1 MDTSTWINFLILLAT
16 VLAAAIAWRAT
27 FAARDAARESNDIQK
42 RLLIIEEQRER
53 DRIASLRPVEFE
65 IGCKNYDSG
74 LSEITAL
81 NAGKQTAFNAQFFLL
96 RLPFE
101 GLIEEIPPGESV
113 TINNLRQGIYLP
125 VDLHIKWQDQNGN
138 GKSQTITIS
147 KCEN

>member
-1 MDTSTWINFLILLAT
+1 MDTPTWINFLILLAT
-16 VLAAAIAWRAT
+16 ILAAAIAWRAT

-53 DRIASLRPVEFE
+53 DRIASLRPVKFE
-65 IGCKNYDSG
+65 ISCKNYDSG
-74 LSEITAL
+74 LSEVTAL
-81 NAGKQTAFNAQFFLL
+81 NTGEQTAFNVQFFLL

-147 KCEN
+147 KCKN